1 MILVAFPGVSY
12 PRVCLHLRENQQYR
26 YFLGRAM
33 RVDFDPYATIDGQ
46 CTEHLF
52 QDFPW
57 GAVENKPGFKFV
69 ARLSSH
75 GSLDLFL
82 DKFRQDFYESI
93 HSFLSKD
100 WLLEGNGGSKSI
112 PLSASGLSSTSPSI
126 RSCWPRS
133 FLAMSCLSMTTP

>member
-1 MILVAFPGVSY
+1 
-12 PRVCLHLRENQQYR
+12 
-26 YFLGRAM
+26 
-33 RVDFDPYATIDGQ
+33 
-46 CTEHLF
+46 LF
-52 QDFPW
+52 QDFQW
-57 GAVENKPGFKFV
+57 GAVENKPGFKLV

-133 FLAMSCLSMTTP
+133 SLAMSCLSMSTPSAGRCCSRRWIVRGPLMPASEQWTK